1 MFNEYLS
8 AIATTVIYN
17 ISEQHRS
24 VSYYHKQVFSAWRQ
38 AIRWTY
44 CIIEITER
52 PIWLQERTYWFSTI
66 QVWMVSIGYRSKWP
80 SISGLRIFV
89 YVNKASSVAQKKIL
103 GWILKKENTMTEP
116 HNQLIREVEGWKK
129 YVTLLPESR
138 RSLNNFEHSGRD
150 LHYSQ

>member
-17 ISEQHRS
+17 IFEQHSS

-38 AIRWTY
+38 AIRRTY
-44 CIIEITER
+44 CIIENTER
-52 PIWLQERTYWFSTI
+52 PIWLQERTYRFSTI
-66 QVWMVSIGYRSKWP
+66 QVRMVPIVYRSKWP
-80 SISGLRIFV
+80 SISCSGIFV
-89 YVNKASSVAQKKIL
+89 YVNKSSSVAKKKIL
-103 GWILKKENTMTEP
+103 VWILKKENTMTEP
-116 HNQLIREVEGWKK
+116 QNQSIRGAAGWKK